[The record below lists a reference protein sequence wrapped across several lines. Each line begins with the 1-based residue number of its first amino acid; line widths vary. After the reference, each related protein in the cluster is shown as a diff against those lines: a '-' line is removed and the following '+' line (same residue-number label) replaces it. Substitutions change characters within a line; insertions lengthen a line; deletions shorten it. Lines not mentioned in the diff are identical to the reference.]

1 MKTIYTL
8 VFMGTPDFAVPSL
21 NALHHRGH
29 NVALVV
35 TQPDRPRGRG
45 RKVYPPAV
53 KTAALDLALSIAQPN
68 SIKTQEFE
76 AQIARIKPDFIVVAA
91 FGNILPSNILT
102 IPQIGTINIH
112 ASLLPY
118 YRGPAPINWA
128 IINGESRTGVTTML
142 MDEGLDTGDILL
154 TAEETITAR
163 DTAATLHER
172 LALRGAEL
180 IIKTLE
186 AYADDTVQP
195 GSQNDAQATYAP
207 ILKKQD
213 GRINWQQPAEKLEP
227 FIRGMT
233 PWPGAFTFHEDN
245 RLKIFSA
252 RPVAKSFEVPA
263 GTVLPS
269 FPDELEIATGK
280 NALSIL
286 EIQGPSG
293 KRLQIKDFLRGYK
306 IEAGTKLG

>member
-1 MKTIYTL
+1 
-8 VFMGTPDFAVPSL
+8 MGTPEFAVPALKAL
-21 NALHHRGH
+21 NNCGQ
-29 NVALVV
+29 NIALVV
-35 TQPDRPRGRG
+35 TRPDRPRGRG
-45 RKVYPPAV
+45 RKVYPPPV
-53 KTAALDLALSIAQPN
+53 KTTALKLGLRIVQPE
-68 SIKTQEFE
+68 SIKTPDFE
-76 AQIARIKPDFIVVAA
+76 ALVKQINPDFIIVAA
-91 FGNILPSNILT
+91 FGNILPPDILA
-102 IPQIGTINIH
+102 IPRIGTINIH
-112 ASLLPY
+112 ASLLPC

-128 IINGESRTGVTTML
+128 IINGETGTGVTTML

-154 TAEETITAR
+154 SAEEAITAR
-163 DTAATLHER
+163 DTAATLHDR
-172 LALRGAEL
+172 LAQRGADL
-180 IIKTLE
+180 LIKTLE
-186 AYADDTVQP
+186 AYAEDNVHPVSQDD
-195 GSQNDAQATYAP
+195 ALATYAP

-233 PWPGAFTFHEDN
+233 PWPGAFTFHGN
-245 RLKIFSA
+245 TRLKIFSA
-252 RPVAKSFEVPA
+252 RPVVKSFEVPA

-306 IEAGTKLG
+306 LEPGTQLR

>member
-1 MKTIYTL
+1 
-8 VFMGTPDFAVPSL
+8 MGTPDFAVPSL
-21 NALHHRGH
+21 KALHSSGQ
-29 NVALVV
+29 NIALVV

-45 RKVYPPAV
+45 RKVHPPPV
-53 KTAALDLALSIAQPN
+53 KTTALSLELKIVQPE
-68 SIKTQEFE
+68 SIKTPEFE
-76 AQIARIKPDFIVVAA
+76 TLVKEINPDFIIVAA
-91 FGNILPSNILT
+91 FGNILPANILA

-112 ASLLPY
+112 ASLLPR

-128 IINGESRTGVTTML
+128 VINGESRTGITTML

-154 TAEETITAR
+154 AAGEAITAQ
-163 DTAATLHER
+163 DTVATLHDR
-172 LALRGAEL
+172 LALRGADL
-180 IIKTLE
+180 LIKTLQ
-186 AYADDTVQP
+186 AYADDTIQP
-195 GSQNDAQATYAP
+195 VSQNEAQATYAP
-207 ILKKQD
+207 KLKKQD

-233 PWPGAFTFHEDN
+233 PWPGAFTFHEN
-245 RLKIFSA
+245 KRLKLFSA
-252 RPVAKSFEVPA
+252 RPVMKSFKDPA

-269 FPDELEIATGK
+269 FPDELEIATGE

-306 IEAGTKLG
+306 IEPGTRLE

>member
-29 NVALVV
+29 NVARVV

-76 AQIARIKPDFIVVAA
+76 AQIAQIKPDFIVVAA

-195 GSQNDAQATYAP
+195 VSQNDAQATYAP
-207 ILKKQD
+207 MLKKQD

-293 KRLQIKDFLRGYK
+293 KRLQIKDFFRCYK
-306 IEAGTKLG
+306 IEAGTKVG

>member
-1 MKTIYTL
+1 
-8 VFMGTPDFAVPSL
+8 
-21 NALHHRGH
+21 
-29 NVALVV
+29 
-35 TQPDRPRGRG
+35 
-45 RKVYPPAV
+45 
-53 KTAALDLALSIAQPN
+53 
-68 SIKTQEFE
+68 
-76 AQIARIKPDFIVVAA
+76 
-91 FGNILPSNILT
+91 
-102 IPQIGTINIH
+102 
-112 ASLLPY
+112 
-118 YRGPAPINWA
+118 
-128 IINGESRTGVTTML
+128 ML

-186 AYADDTVQP
+186 AYADDSVQP
-195 GSQNDAQATYAP
+195 VSQNDAQATYAP
-207 ILKKQD
+207 MLKKQD

-306 IEAGTKLG
+306 IEAGAKLS

>member
-8 VFMGTPDFAVPSL
+8 VFMGTPNFAVPSL

-186 AYADDTVQP
+186 AYADDNVQP
-195 GSQNDAQATYAP
+195 VSQNDAQATYAP
-207 ILKKQD
+207 MLKKQD

-306 IEAGTKLG
+306 IEAGVKLS

>member
-1 MKTIYTL
+1 
-8 VFMGTPDFAVPSL
+8 MGTPGFAVPSL
-21 NALHHRGH
+21 KALH
-29 NVALVV
+29 NCDQNIALVV

-45 RKVYPPAV
+45 RKMHPPPI
-53 KTAALDLALSIAQPN
+53 KTTALSLELNIVQPE
-68 SIKTQEFE
+68 SIKTREFE
-76 AQIARIKPDFIVVAA
+76 ALVKQINPDFIIVAA
-91 FGNILPSNILT
+91 FGNILPANILA

-112 ASLLPY
+112 ASLLPC

-128 IINGESRTGVTTML
+128 IINGETLTGVTTML

-163 DTAATLHER
+163 DTAATLHDR
-172 LALRGAEL
+172 LALCGADL
-180 IIKTLE
+180 LIKTLQ
-186 AYADDTVQP
+186 AYA
-195 GSQNDAQATYAP
+195 NDAIQPVAQNEARATYAP
-207 ILKKQD
+207 MLKKQD

-233 PWPGAFTFHEDN
+233 PWPGAFTFHEN
-245 RLKIFSA
+245 KRLKIFRA
-252 RPVAKSFEVPA
+252 IPVDKSFEVPP

-269 FPDELEIATGK
+269 FPDELEIATGN

-293 KRLQIKDFLRGYK
+293 KRLQIKDFLRGYTLEPGAK
-306 IEAGTKLG
+306 FG

>member
-1 MKTIYTL
+1 
-8 VFMGTPDFAVPSL
+8 MGTPDFAVPAL
-21 NALHHRGH
+21 KALHDCGQ

-45 RKVYPPAV
+45 RKVHPPPV
-53 KTAALDLALSIAQPN
+53 KTTALNLELKFVQPQSIRTPEFDAQV
-68 SIKTQEFE
+68 K
-76 AQIARIKPDFIVVAA
+76 QINPDFIVVAA
-91 FGNILPSNILT
+91 FGNILPSNILA

-112 ASLLPY
+112 ASLLPS

-142 MDEGLDTGDILL
+142 VDEGVDTGDILL

-163 DTAATLHER
+163 DTAATLHDR
-172 LALRGAEL
+172 LALIGADL
-180 IIKTLE
+180 LIKTIA
-186 AYADDTVQP
+186 AYADDSVHPVTQD
-195 GSQNDAQATYAP
+195 DARATYAP
-207 ILKKQD
+207 MLKKED
-213 GRINWQQPAEKLEP
+213 GHINWQQPAEALDP
-227 FIRGMT
+227 LIRGMT
-233 PWPGAFTFHEDN
+233 PWPGAFTFHEKN

-252 RPVAKSFEVPA
+252 KPVDKSFEVPP

-306 IEAGTKLG
+306 IEPGTQLK

>member
-1 MKTIYTL
+1 
-8 VFMGTPDFAVPSL
+8 MGTPEFAVPSL
-21 NALHHRGH
+21 KALHRCGQ
-29 NVALVV
+29 NIALVV
-35 TQPDRPRGRG
+35 TRPDKPRGRG
-45 RKVYPPAV
+45 RKVYPPPV
-53 KTAALDLALSIAQPN
+53 KTTALNLELRIIQPE
-68 SIKTQEFE
+68 SIKTSEFE
-76 AQIARIKPDFIVVAA
+76 ALVKQIKPDFIVVAA

-112 ASLLPY
+112 ASLLPQ

-154 TAEETITAR
+154 SAEEAIAAR
-163 DTAATLHER
+163 DTAASLHDR
-172 LALRGAEL
+172 LALLGADL
-180 IIKTLE
+180 LLNTLE
-186 AYADDTVQP
+186 AYADGTITPVP
-195 GSQNDAQATYAP
+195 QNDTRATYAP
-207 ILKKQD
+207 MLKKQD
-213 GRINWQQPAEKLEP
+213 GQIDWQQPAEKLEP

-233 PWPGAFTFHEDN
+233 PWPGAFTFHEKN
-245 RLKIFSA
+245 RLKIFRA
-252 RPVAKSFEVPA
+252 KPVVKSFEVPP
-263 GTVLPS
+263 GTVLPC

-306 IEAGTKLG
+306 IEPGAKLS